1 MGVWYD
7 RRVILFHLGG
17 GVKVELKGELD
28 RRKGGQSLVI
38 LVEGL
43 SLRSEGEKKWI
54 LEISGGSGL
63 MCLGV

>member
-1 MGVWYD
+1 MGVWCD

-28 RRKGGQSLVI
+28 RRKGGQSLLI

-43 SLRSEGEKKWI
+43 SMRSEGEKK
-54 LEISGGSGL
+54 
-63 MCLGV
+63 